1 MTDRLSAEDLQ
12 FLDRIA
18 AEAISPVNPPA
29 AMRAQVLE
37 AVRRAPALEESI
49 PRAEECLTVRA
60 EEGTW
65 KTIAPGTRMKRLA
78 KDGRRVIFLL
88 DLDPHTVVDAHD
100 HEGAED
106 TYVIR
111 GSCMIGSLGL
121 AAGDFHH
128 VESTAHHGDVVAS
141 AEGCLLMIT
150 LAVVAAA

>member
-18 AEAISPVNPPA
+18 AEAIDPVSPPA
-29 AMRAQVLE
+29 ALRAQILE
-37 AVRRAPALEESI
+37 AARGARPLDESV
-49 PRAEECLTVRA
+49 PGECITVRA
-60 EEGTW
+60 DEGTW

-78 KDGRRVIFLL
+78 RDARRTIFLL
-88 DLDPHTVVDAHD
+88 DLDPHAVVDAHD
-100 HEGAED
+100 HAGAED

-111 GSCMIGSLGL
+111 GSCSIGALGL

-128 VESTAHHGDVVAS
+128 VESSEHHGDVVAS

-150 LAVVAAA
+150 LSAAAAA

>member
-1 MTDRLSAEDLQ
+1 MTERLSAEDLQ

-18 AEAISPVNPPA
+18 AEAISPIDPPA
-29 AMRAQVLE
+29 ALRAQVLE
-37 AVRRAPALEESI
+37 AAQSAPALDESV

-60 EEGTW
+60 DEGTW
-65 KTIAPGTRMKRLA
+65 KTVAPGTRMKRLA
-78 KDGRRVIFLL
+78 RDARRVVFLL
-88 DLDPHTVVDAHD
+88 DLDPHAVVDAHD

-111 GSCMIGSLGL
+111 GSCHIGSLGL

-128 VESTAHHGDVVAS
+128 VEASAHHGDVVAS

-150 LAVVAAA
+150 LATAA